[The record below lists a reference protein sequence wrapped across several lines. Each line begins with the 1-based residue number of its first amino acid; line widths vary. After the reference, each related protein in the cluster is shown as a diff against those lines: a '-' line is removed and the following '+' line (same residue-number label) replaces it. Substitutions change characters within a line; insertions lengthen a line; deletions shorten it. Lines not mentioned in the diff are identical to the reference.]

1 MELFH
6 LIEVKTLCATSTKG
20 TRFKLISH
28 RFGDSVI
35 IAKSYMTSTNNQVF
49 HWFSSRG
56 VEVLGEVEMHAK
68 PDSWGTSRGLL
79 IKTFKSL
86 KEIKALAEQL

>member
-35 IAKSYMTSTNNQVF
+35 IAKSYMTSTDNQVL
-49 HWFSSRG
+49 HWFESRG
-56 VEVLGEVEMHAK
+56 VEILGVVEMHAK

-79 IKTFKSL
+79 IKAFKPLS
-86 KEIKALAEQL
+86 EISALADQI